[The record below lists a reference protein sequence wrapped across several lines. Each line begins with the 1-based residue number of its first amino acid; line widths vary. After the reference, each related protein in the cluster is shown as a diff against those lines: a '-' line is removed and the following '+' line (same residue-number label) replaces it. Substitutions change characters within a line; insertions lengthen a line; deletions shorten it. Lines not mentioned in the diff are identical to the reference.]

1 MNLEEAKSPL
11 IQFDC
16 TALWDKMEL
25 LVDRRLCDP
34 LIMSLELLRFIG
46 VSLLGIAFLSWCY
59 IQTIDYT
66 YN

>member
-25 LVDRRLCDP
+25 GVDRRLCDP

-46 VSLLGIAFLSWCY
+46 VSLLGIDFIMVLYSN
-59 IQTIDYT
+59 D
-66 YN
+66 